1 MKYPDALG
9 VGSKIAVC
17 ALSSGVNAPF
27 KPRLELA
34 LNNLKNAGF
43 KILRDPHLERN
54 EQHVSADK
62 KTRAKQLM
70 QYLLDDS
77 IDAIMP
83 PWGGEFAMEILPLLD
98 YHRLKEVKPKWLIG
112 FSDISTVQI
121 ALTSILNWP
130 TMHTSNLMQ
139 LVPQQ
144 LDANTQSFFNV
155 IALEQG
161 ESFSQTQS
169 SSYEVNGPDV
179 TKDPEAPYNLTETTS
194 WKTLNFPK
202 AGISGRL
209 IGGCLDTII
218 STLGT
223 PYFDLHRFCDQYQQ
237 DGIILYLEN
246 AELSPTAFFRALLML
261 KFNGHLNR
269 INALLLGRHGAFQGS
284 KQISFQQA
292 LIQAEISVPIVYD
305 MDIGHLAPNLTL
317 INGAYCEIDRQLELK
332 QTLV

>member
-1 MKYPDALG
+1 MKYPDALD
-9 VGSKIAVC
+9 VGSTIAVC
-17 ALSSGVNAPF
+17 AFSSGVNAPF

-43 KILRDPHLERN
+43 EILRDPHLEKN

-70 QYLLDDS
+70 QFLLDDS

-98 YHRLKEVKPKWLIG
+98 YHQLKEVKPKWLIG

-139 LVPQQ
+139 LVPKQ

-155 IALEQG
+155 IALKKG
-161 ESFSQTQS
+161 ESFSQTKS
-169 SSYEVNGPDV
+169 NRYEVNGPDV
-179 TKDPEAPYNLTETTS
+179 TKYPEAPYHLTETTS
-194 WKTLNFPK
+194 WKTLNFPE
-202 AGISGRL
+202 AGIAGRL

-218 STLGT
+218 STLDT
-223 PYFDLHRFCDQYQQ
+223 PYFDLHKFCEDHQQ
-237 DGIILYLEN
+237 NGVILYLEN
-246 AELSPTAFFRALLML
+246 AELSPTAFLRTLLML
-261 KFNGHLNR
+261 KFKGHLNR
-269 INALLLGRHGAFQGS
+269 INALLLGRHAVVQGG
-284 KQISFQQA
+284 KQISFEQA

-317 INGAYCEIDRQLELK
+317 INGAYCEINRQLEVK
-332 QTLV
+332 QILI